1 MCVRERERG
10 REEQDWEED
19 ILNKLY
25 DNDDD
30 DVRELQR
37 CKNKTVINMVDD
49 DKTNND
55 DGDDDDDDDD
65 DDGVR
70 QKTEVGGEYDRQG

>member
-1 MCVRERERG
+1 M
-10 REEQDWEED
+10 
-19 ILNKLY
+19 
-25 DNDDD
+25 
-30 DVRELQR
+30 RELQR

-55 DGDDDDDDDD
+55 DGDDDDDD
-65 DDGVR
+65 GVR